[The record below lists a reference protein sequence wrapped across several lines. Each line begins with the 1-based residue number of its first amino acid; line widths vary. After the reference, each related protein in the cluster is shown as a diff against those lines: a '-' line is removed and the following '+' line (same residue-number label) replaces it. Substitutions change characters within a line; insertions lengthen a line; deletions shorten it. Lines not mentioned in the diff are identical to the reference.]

1 MNKLNDVF
9 TVWKQLPEPKWLVE
23 NVILQNTIT
32 LIAGSSNSGKT
43 LLCTDLMLQMS
54 KGEKWLGH
62 NTEKTNVMFLDLEMG
77 SGMFCYRLQKHTNG
91 KIPDN
96 LWYQETSISL
106 YDDEK
111 IVELISVL
119 KEQEIGL
126 LIIDSYS
133 QLSIG
138 AEENNNSQQAIVMR
152 KLYSF
157 RDNGIS
163 LIILHH
169 KRKGAENDN
178 SLDSLRGGSSIAA
191 GADTVLM
198 LTKNADTFKLK
209 TTKDRLNPYEKW
221 IDITYRFIITE
232 NGTIS
237 TEIVGNNIDR
247 DDTMIAQIIRLLE
260 DGELSG
266 NEISKA
272 IGRNRKDTSD
282 CLKNMTT
289 LGIVNQNPKE
299 PKRGQR
305 VKFSLIKTE
314 DTDTETL
321 D

>member
-1 MNKLNDVF
+1 MNRLSDVY
-9 TVWKQLPEPKWLVE
+9 TVWSKLPEPQWIVDGI
-23 NVILQNTIT
+23 ILQNTIT
-32 LIAGSSNSGKT
+32 LVAGSSNSGKT
-43 LLCTDLMLQMS
+43 LLCTDLMLQLS
-54 KGEKWLGH
+54 KGSEWLGH
-62 NTEKTNVMFLDLEMG
+62 KTTKTNVMFLDLEMG
-77 SGMFCYRLQKHTNG
+77 SGMFCYRLQKHTRA
-91 KIPDN
+91 IPDN

-106 YDDEK
+106 FDDEK
-111 IVELISVL
+111 IVELIATL

-138 AEENNNSQQAIVMR
+138 AEENNNSQQAIVMK
-152 KLYSF
+152 KLYTF

-178 SLDSLRGGSSIAA
+178 SLESLRGGSSIAA

-209 TTKDRLNPYEKW
+209 TTKDRLNPYDKW
-221 IDITYRFIITE
+221 IDITYRFVGTE
-232 NGTIS
+232 ENTIG
-237 TEIVGNNIDR
+237 TEIVGTGIDR
-247 DDTMIAQIIRLLE
+247 DDTMIAQVIRLLE
-260 DGELSG
+260 TGELSG

-272 IGRNRKDTSD
+272 IGRNRKDTSE

-289 LGIVNQNPKE
+289 LGIISQFPKE

-305 VKFSLIKTE
+305 VRFSLIKNT

>member
-1 MNKLNDVF
+1 MNRLNDVF
-9 TVWKQLPEPKWLVE
+9 TVWKQLPEPKWIVDGI
-23 NVILQNTIT
+23 ILQNTIT

-43 LLCTDLMLQMS
+43 LLCTDLMLQLS
-54 KGEKWLGH
+54 KGTEWLGQK
-62 NTEKTNVMFLDLEMG
+62 TTKTNVMFLDLEMG
-77 SGMFCYRLQKHTNG
+77 SGMFCYRLQKHTNT
-91 KIPDN
+91 IPEN

-106 YDDEK
+106 FDDDK
-111 IVELISVL
+111 IVELIATL

-138 AEENNNSQQAIVMR
+138 AEENNNSQQAIVMK
-152 KLYSF
+152 KLYTF

-163 LIILHH
+163 LLILHH

-178 SLDSLRGGSSIAA
+178 SLESLRGGSSIAA

-198 LTKNADTFKLK
+198 LTKNADTFKIK
-209 TTKDRLNPYEKW
+209 TTKDRLNPYDKW
-221 IDITYRFIITE
+221 IDITYRFVAQDDNTIT
-232 NGTIS
+232 
-237 TEIVGNNIDR
+237 TEIVGSGIDR
-247 DDTMIAQIIRLLE
+247 DDTMIAQIIRLL
-260 DGELSG
+260 DTGELSG

-272 IGRNRKDTSD
+272 IGRNRKDTSE

-289 LGIVNQNPKE
+289 LGIINQWPKE

-305 VKFSLIKTE
+305 VRFSLIKNT